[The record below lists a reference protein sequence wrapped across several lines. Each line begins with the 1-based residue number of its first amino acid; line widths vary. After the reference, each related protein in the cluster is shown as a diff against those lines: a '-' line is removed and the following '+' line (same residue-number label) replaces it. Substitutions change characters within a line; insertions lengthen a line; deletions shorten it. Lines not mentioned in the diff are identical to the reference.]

1 MNYKISGNQITML
14 DARFYQIGG
23 NFYPSVTTIL
33 QAYPKDAGFYKW
45 LKDVGNDADAV
56 RDAAGERGTTVHKL
70 TELYDDGMEVSLIKP
85 VQINPFDS
93 VDRIQYSMQEW
104 AMFERY
110 VNFRNRFPLEILAS
124 EMQLI
129 SETFQEAGTLD
140 RYVIL
145 NNKRMIIDIKTSNQ
159 IYDHYWLQL
168 AAYKRMFEEVSVQ
181 KVDQVAILWL
191 NAKTRTDG
199 TKGAIQGE
207 GWQLLTREDTTK
219 DIALYEATKMLW
231 KAQNGNMMPKETSYT
246 LTHKL

>member
-1 MNYKISGNQITML
+1 MNFKLKGNQITFT
-14 DARFYQIGG
+14 DNRFYELNG

-70 TELYDDGMEVSLIKP
+70 TELYDDGMEVSL
-85 VQINPFDS
+85 VSEDGRLNF
-93 VDRIQYSMQEW
+93 SMQEW

-129 SETFQEAGTLD
+129 SQTFEEAGTLD
-140 RYVIL
+140 RYIIL
-145 NNKRMIIDIKTSNQ
+145 NGKRMIIDIKTSNQ
-159 IYDHYWLQL
+159 VYDHYWLQL
-168 AAYKRMFEEVSVQ
+168 AAYKRMFEEASGE
-181 KVDQVAILWL
+181 KVEAVGILWL
-191 NAKTRTDG
+191 NARTRTDG

-219 DIALYEATKMLW
+219 DLALYEATKMLW
-231 KAQNGNMMPKETSYT
+231 KAQNGNVIPRETSYT
-246 LTHKL
+246 LKHQLA